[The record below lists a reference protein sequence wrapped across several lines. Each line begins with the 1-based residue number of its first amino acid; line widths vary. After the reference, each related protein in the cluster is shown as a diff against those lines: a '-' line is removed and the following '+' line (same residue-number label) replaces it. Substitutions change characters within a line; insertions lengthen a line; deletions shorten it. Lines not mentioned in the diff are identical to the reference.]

1 MSILTPNLITLIEAS
16 TGNSIGYFL
25 KKFSESTD
33 KPMPVSQNTMN
44 SLFKGESVP
53 QKGTMKK
60 VLSHAYDSLPQLREL
75 FQDVTENG
83 PSNTIEREF
92 LYFLVESIFSSVE
105 GRPETNFIIERLK
118 QLIAFDDELI
128 ASGCHENAIL
138 NSEFADIIPANTQSE
153 FLLQIWAGLYMMSV
167 FDTLY
172 IHIYE
177 PVIQEISGEYGVIG
191 RILKSPSKHVNGS
204 NTLVAAAWSATVEDM
219 NLYSQC
225 ASLEDALAL
234 ERNNSEPQKV
244 ARRLMKGD
252 HFLASQTFSQTLK
265 NIFEQ
270 DIHRNISEIMH
281 LIASSFSRGTV
292 ELSIKD
298 HNDCGKLFTSYPL
311 ILEQSMRDYHIWQ
324 SRER

>member
-16 TGNSIGYFL
+16 TGNSIGYSL
-25 KKFSESTD
+25 KKLSERAD
-33 KPMPVSQNTMN
+33 KPMPVSPNTMN
-44 SLFKGESVP
+44 SLVKGESVP

-60 VLSHAYDSLPQLREL
+60 VLSHALDSLPQLREL
-75 FQDVTENG
+75 FQEVIENG

-92 LYFLVESIFSSVE
+92 LYILVKSVFSPVE
-105 GRPETNFIIERLK
+105 GRPEVSFIVERLE

-128 ASGCHENAIL
+128 ASGCHKSAIL
-138 NSEFADIIPANTQSE
+138 NSEFSDIIPANTQSE
-153 FLLQIWAGLYMMSV
+153 FLLKIWAGLYMMSV

-177 PVIQEISGEYGVIG
+177 PVIKEISGEYGVIG
-191 RILKSPSKHVNGS
+191 RILKSTSKHVLGS

-219 NLYSQC
+219 NHYSQC

-244 ARRLMKGD
+244 ARRLIKGD
-252 HFLASQTFSQTLK
+252 HYLASQTFSQTLK
-265 NIFEQ
+265 NIFER
-270 DIHRNISEIMH
+270 DIHRDISEIMH
-281 LIASSFSRGTV
+281 LIASSFSRGTGG
-292 ELSIKD
+292 LSIKD
-298 HNDCGKLFTSYPL
+298 HNDCGKLFASYPL

-324 SRER
+324 SRTR